1 MAYLDHA
8 ATTPVRP
15 EAHDAMLPWLGDRT
29 GNPSGAH
36 RLARDA
42 RRAVDDA
49 RDVFAAVTGF
59 EPGDVV
65 FTAGGSEADN
75 LAVFGVLDAVAAD
88 RPRATVA
95 CPATEHHAV
104 LEAVEHRHGRVLR
117 VGDDGRVDLQHLAEV
132 LRTDDVALVSVM
144 AVNNETGVIADLAA
158 VLDLVDEHSPG
169 TLVHTDA
176 VQALTWLDLPVVTTA
191 ASGRRVDL
199 LSLSAHKFGGPQGV
213 GVLAVRAGTP
223 LRAQVL
229 GGGQER
235 GRRSGTQNV
244 AGIVGAAAA
253 AEVASRTRAESTARL
268 GPLRDRLTDGLHAA
282 IPGLVETAVGP
293 ATRDRRHKV
302 AGSCHVCI
310 PGVEAEALL
319 VLLEDH
325 EVYASAASSCSSG
338 AQDPSHV
345 LAAMGVPREVAAG
358 SLRLTLGWST
368 TDADVDQALDA
379 VPAAVERLRSFHRT
393 GAPA

>member
-15 EAHDAMLPWLGDRT
+15 EARDAMLPWLGDRT

-42 RRAVDDA
+42 RRAIDDA
-49 RDVFAAVTGF
+49 RDTFAEVTGF
-59 EPGDVV
+59 DPGDIV
-65 FTAGGSEADN
+65 FTAGGTEADN
-75 LAVFGVLDAVAAD
+75 LAVLGVLDAVG
-88 RPRATVA
+88 RPDATAV
-95 CPATEHHAV
+95 CPASEHHAV
-104 LEAVEHRHGRVLR
+104 LEAVEHRHGRIVR
-117 VGDDGRVDLQHLAEV
+117 VRADGQVDLDHLAE
-132 LRTDDVALVSVM
+132 LLDDTVALASVM
-144 AVNNETGVIADLAA
+144 AVNNESGVIADLHA
-158 VLDLVDEHSPG
+158 VLDLVAEHAPG
-169 TLVHTDA
+169 AMVHTDA
-176 VQALTWLDLPVVTTA
+176 VQALTWLDLPAATTSP
-191 ASGRRVDL
+191 SGRRVDL

-223 LRAQVL
+223 LQPRLL

-253 AEVASRTRAESTARL
+253 ARTATDTRPETVARL
-268 GPLRDRLTDGLHAA
+268 GALRDRLADGLHHA
-282 IPGLVETAVGP
+282 IDGLVETAVDP
-293 ATRDRRHKV
+293 VTRDRSAKV

-310 PGVEAEALL
+310 PGIEAEALL
-319 VLLEDH
+319 VLLEDRD
-325 EVYASAASSCSSG
+325 VFASAASSCASG

-358 SLRLTLGWST
+358 SLRLSLGWSST
-368 TDADVDQALDA
+368 EADVDAALEA
-379 VPAAVERLRSFHRT
+379 VPGAVERLRSF
-393 GAPA
+393 APEGTPA